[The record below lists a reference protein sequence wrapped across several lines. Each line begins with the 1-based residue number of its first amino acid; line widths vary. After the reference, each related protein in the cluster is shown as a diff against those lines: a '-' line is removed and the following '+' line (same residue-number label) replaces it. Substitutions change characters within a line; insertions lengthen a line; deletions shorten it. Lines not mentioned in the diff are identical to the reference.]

1 MMITNSGRPS
11 LIFYDRVRVYTRQIE
26 FDYVTW
32 TINALWQKLSQAA
45 LGTGRYMTSEQQQT
59 IVQDSIS
66 LAEEELQLKDKINQI
81 FSDPATSDPLTTA
94 GTIFSAAT

>member
-1 MMITNSGRPS
+1 MLWNWIKKILRLIIVFSVIIMMITNSGRPS

-66 LAEEELQLKDKINQI
+66 LAEEELQLKDKI
-81 FSDPATSDPLTTA
+81 
-94 GTIFSAAT
+94 